1 MLDRAN
7 RLVRGDDFRNIMR
20 SGKKT
25 SSSHLVGY
33 RLIETDQ
40 PTRFGFVISK
50 ACGNAVRR
58 NLLKRRLRSI
68 AREKLNQ
75 FLNLSSFAEQMLVH
89 EHEMGELFKVLA
101 FAPEAS
107 AGGWEPLGFAQ
118 GDRTHTL

>member
-1 MLDRAN
+1 
-7 RLVRGDDFRNIMR
+7 MR

-58 NLLKRRLRSI
+58 NLLKRRLRSL
-68 AREKLNQ
+68 AREKMNQ
-75 FLNLSSFAEQMLVH
+75 FPSGSQLVIRGLPGSAEQQFSNLSEQ
-89 EHEMGELFKVLA
+89 FDKVL
-101 FAPEAS
+101 
-107 AGGWEPLGFAQ
+107 GLK
-118 GDRTHTL
+118 